1 MSRTRVLLVGAAG
14 ETGGSI
20 ANGLLEN
27 PIFEVYAL
35 VRPRSVQKP
44 AIVSL
49 QERGVQVR
57 RCDLRGSEESLAE
70 ALTDIDI
77 VISCVGPAEQQD
89 QIPLAKA
96 AKKAGVK
103 RFVPCGFI
111 TVAPPGG
118 IMWLRDEI
126 FEEVL
131 TVSSTL
137 QKETVYN
144 HIKQLWLPYTIVDVG
159 WWYQLSYPRL
169 ESGRVDYAMTTA
181 NNEIVGDGNTRTAL
195 TDLRDIGRYIARII
209 VDDRT
214 LNRMVFAYN
223 TVLTQNQIYDLLE
236 EIGEEKIQ
244 RNYVSEETVYT
255 RVLAAR
261 QSSETYPFDPVKFIP
276 RYLAEYQLS
285 WGIRGDN
292 TPEYAKYLGYL
303 DAKELYPDFRPTDF
317 RDYLESV
324 VRGTAKGIYTDRTI
338 SRAQQREFPRTES
351 SDSLYT
357 RIFPRAE
364 SSDSLYMSR

>member
-20 ANGLLEN
+20 AKGLLEN
-27 PIFEVYAL
+27 PTFELFAL

-44 AIVSL
+44 AIVAL
-49 QERGVQVR
+49 QERGAHIR
-57 RCDLRGSEESLAE
+57 RCDLRGSEDSLVD
-70 ALTDIDI
+70 ALTGIDV

-118 IMWLRDEI
+118 IMWLRDE
-126 FEEVL
+126 
-131 TVSSTL
+131 
-137 QKETVYN
+137 KETVYN
-144 HIKQLWLPYTIVDVG
+144 HIKQLFLPYTIIDVG

-169 ESGRVDYAMTTA
+169 ESGRADYAMTSA
-181 NNEIVGDGNTRTAL
+181 NNEIVGSGNTPIAL
-195 TDLRDIGRYIARII
+195 TDLRDIGRYVALIIA
-209 VDDRT
+209 DDRT
-214 LNRMVFAYN
+214 LNKMVFAYN
-223 TVLTQNQIYDLLE
+223 TLTTQNEIYATLE
-236 EIGEEKIQ
+236 ELSEEKII
-244 RNYVSEETVYT
+244 RNYISEESVYT
-255 RVLAAR
+255 RVLTAR

-292 TPEYAKYLGYL
+292 SPDYAKYLGYL
-303 DAKELYPDFRPTDF
+303 TSKELYPDFQPVDF
-317 RDYLESV
+317 RDYLETV
-324 VRGTAKGIYTDRTI
+324 VRGTAKGVYTDRTV
-338 SRAQQREFPRTES
+338 SKAHQRMFPRTESTDSLYTRIFPRTES
-351 SDSLYT
+351 SDSLYMT
-357 RIFPRAE
+357 R
-364 SSDSLYMSR
+364 

>member
-118 IMWLRDEI
+118 IMWLRDE
-126 FEEVL
+126 
-131 TVSSTL
+131 
-137 QKETVYN
+137 KETVYN